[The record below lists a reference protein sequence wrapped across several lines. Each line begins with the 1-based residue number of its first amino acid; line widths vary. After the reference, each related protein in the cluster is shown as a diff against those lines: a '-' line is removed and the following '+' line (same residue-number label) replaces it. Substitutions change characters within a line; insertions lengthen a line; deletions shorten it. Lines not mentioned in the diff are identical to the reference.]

1 MQQSIVLGGGC
12 FWCTEAVF
20 KMIKGIIAIVPGYAG
35 GEKPQPSYEEVCNGT
50 TGHAEV
56 VKVEYYTDQIA
67 FDQVLTIFFASHN
80 PTTMN
85 RQGHDV
91 GTQYRSIILYST
103 PEQKELSE
111 KFITDLNSSNEHG
124 DPIVTEVK
132 PLTEFY
138 EAEEY
143 HHDYYAK
150 HPDQAYCTAVIN
162 PKLDKVKAKFEKLL
176 QTQA

>member
-1 MQQSIVLGGGC
+1 MTKKIVLGGGC

-20 KMIKGIIAIVPGYAG
+20 KMIKGIISIMPGYAG
-35 GEKPQPSYEEVCNGT
+35 GTVAQPTYEAVCNGT

-56 VKVEYYTDQIA
+56 VRIEYDPSIIS
-67 FDQVLTIFFASHN
+67 FNDILTIFFASHN

-91 GTQYRSIILYST
+91 GTQYRSIILYSS
-103 PEQKELSE
+103 EEEKVEAE
-111 KFITDLNSSNEHG
+111 KFITELNNSAELG

-132 PLTEFY
+132 PLETFY

-143 HHDYYAK
+143 HRDYYAK
-150 HPDQAYCTAVIN
+150 HPEQAYCQAVIN
-162 PKLDKVKAKFEKLL
+162 PKLAKVKEKFGKFL
-176 QTQA
+176 QTQS

>member
-1 MQQSIVLGGGC
+1 MTKTIVLGGGC

-20 KMIKGIIAIVPGYAG
+20 KMIKGIISITPGYAG
-35 GEKPQPSYEEVCNGT
+35 GITLHPSYEAVCNGT

-56 VKVEYYTDQIA
+56 VRIEYDPSIIS
-67 FDQVLTIFFASHN
+67 FNDILTIFFASHN

-91 GTQYRSIILYST
+91 GTQYRSIILYT
-103 PEQKELSE
+103 TAEEGIEAE
-111 KFITDLNSSNEHG
+111 KFIKELNSSAELG

-132 PLTEFY
+132 PLELFY
-138 EAEEY
+138 RAEEY

-150 HPDQAYCTAVIN
+150 HPEQAYCQSVIN
-162 PKLDKVKAKFEKLL
+162 PKLAKIKTKFGKFL

>member
-1 MQQSIVLGGGC
+1 MKSIVLGGGC

-20 KMIKGIIAIVPGYAG
+20 KMIKGIISIMPGYAG
-35 GEKPQPSYEEVCNGT
+35 GVTLHPTYEAVCIGT

-56 VKVEYYTDQIA
+56 VRVEYDPSIIS
-67 FDQVLTIFFASHN
+67 FNDILTIFFASHN

-103 PEQKELSE
+103 EEEKVAAEQ
-111 KFITDLNSSNEHG
+111 FITELNNSAELG
-124 DPIVTEVK
+124 DPVVTEVK
-132 PLTEFY
+132 PLETFY

-143 HHDYYAK
+143 HRDYYAK
-150 HPDQAYCTAVIN
+150 HPEQAYCQSVIN
-162 PKLDKVKAKFEKLL
+162 PKLAKVKEKFGKFL
-176 QTQA
+176 QTQS

>member
-1 MQQSIVLGGGC
+1 MTKSIVLGGGC
-12 FWCTEAVF
+12 FWCTEAVY
-20 KMIKGIIAIVPGYAG
+20 KMIKGIISIMPGYAG
-35 GEKPQPSYEEVCNGT
+35 GTVAQPSYEAVCNGT

-56 VKVEYYTDQIA
+56 VRVEYDPSIIS
-67 FDQVLTIFFASHN
+67 FNDILTIFFASHN

-103 PEQKELSE
+103 EEEKVEAE
-111 KFITDLNSSNEHG
+111 KFITELNNSAELG

-132 PLTEFY
+132 PLETFY

-143 HHDYYAK
+143 HRDYYAK
-150 HPDQAYCTAVIN
+150 HPEQAYCQSVIN
-162 PKLDKVKAKFEKLL
+162 PKLAKVKEKFGKFL
-176 QTQA
+176 QTQS

>member
-1 MQQSIVLGGGC
+1 MTKTIVLGGGC

-20 KMIKGIIAIVPGYAG
+20 KMIKGIISIMPGYAG
-35 GEKPQPSYEEVCNGT
+35 GTVAQPTYEAVCNGT

-56 VKVEYYTDQIA
+56 VRIEYDPSIIS
-67 FDQVLTIFFASHN
+67 FNDILTIFFASHN

-91 GTQYRSIILYST
+91 GTQYRSIILYSS
-103 PEQKELSE
+103 EEEKVEAE
-111 KFITDLNSSNEHG
+111 KFITELNNSAELG

-132 PLTEFY
+132 PLETFY

-143 HHDYYAK
+143 HRDYYAK
-150 HPDQAYCTAVIN
+150 HPEQAYCQAVIN
-162 PKLDKVKAKFEKLL
+162 PKLAKVKEKFGKFL
-176 QTQA
+176 QTQS

>member
-1 MQQSIVLGGGC
+1 MTKTIVLGGGC

-20 KMIKGIIAIVPGYAG
+20 KMIKGIISIMPGYAG
-35 GEKPQPSYEEVCNGT
+35 GTVAQPTYEAVCNGT

-56 VKVEYYTDQIA
+56 VRIEYDPSVIS
-67 FDQVLTIFFASHN
+67 FNDILTIFFASHN

-91 GTQYRSIILYST
+91 GTQYRSIILYSS
-103 PEQKELSE
+103 EEEKVEAE
-111 KFITDLNSSNEHG
+111 KFITELNNSAELG

-132 PLTEFY
+132 PLETFY

-143 HHDYYAK
+143 HRDYYAK
-150 HPDQAYCTAVIN
+150 HPEQAYCQAVIN
-162 PKLDKVKAKFEKLL
+162 PKLAKVKEKFGKFL
-176 QTQA
+176 QTQS